1 MWEAF
6 GERKLPAGRLRGGV
20 EAARE
25 RDGWAAALPSAWR
38 ERLALT
44 TFAFQPIVNIHSG
57 MALGFEA
64 LLRGWEGAGWQ
75 SIGELF
81 DHAHREGVL
90 REVSA
95 ALRERA
101 IGAFVTLPF
110 SSRTRLF
117 LNVDT
122 REIDNWPAL
131 AEAVG
136 ASLAPHGL
144 PPESV
149 CLEVSERY
157 PTRAFD
163 SPLHVLAAPGAR
175 SHKVAIDDFGT
186 GFSGLK
192 LLYLAE
198 PDYIKIDRFFIE
210 GMAQDARKR
219 LFVSS
224 IVGIAHLLGTMVI
237 AEGVETLSEYRECW
251 AVGCDLMQGFFIQSP
266 TCDLGELRHEY
277 PAVAAARGTERR
289 RPHRDQ
295 QLVVSRV
302 EAIPAI
308 SIDMEM
314 SEVLQVFR
322 RESTR
327 TFVPVVN
334 HHREPV
340 GIVRESDLR
349 QYAYS
354 RYGKDLLRNP
364 SLRSIL
370 PRFVVRCPVADVHLP
385 AERILELFSHY
396 GGNEGILLVDNSAY
410 VGFLSARSLLQI
422 INEKN
427 LLLARD
433 QNPLTRLPGNTLI
446 YEELSQALQSG
457 DRDSVLVYFDFDHFK
472 PFNDA
477 YGFRAGDRAILL
489 FAELLQK
496 SMLRAGTFLGHIG
509 GDDFFALA
517 RDTSPATVLATV
529 DDLIRAFARDVSSLY
544 SEADRQQGYL
554 EARNRSG
561 RVRRFPLLSVS
572 AAVLFIPKGPPR
584 GPLDEVV
591 SGVAAMKR
599 AAKAAPGNMCFA
611 ILDEASRITIEV
623 P

>member
-6 GERKLPAGRLRGGV
+6 GERTLPIDRSRGGA
-20 EAARE
+20 EAAKTHE
-25 RDGWAAALPSAWR
+25 TWANDVPASWQ
-38 ERLALT
+38 ERLAGI

-57 MALGFEA
+57 MALGYEA
-64 LLRGWEGAGWQ
+64 LLRGCEHAGWEAIPQ
-75 SIGELF
+75 LF
-81 DHAHREGVL
+81 DQAHREGVL

-101 IGAFVTLPF
+101 IGTFATLPF
-110 SSRTRLF
+110 ASRARLF
-117 LNVDT
+117 LNVDA
-122 REIDNWPAL
+122 RELESWSSFIASIDAQL
-131 AEAVG
+131 AR
-136 ASLAPHGL
+136 HGL

-149 CLEVSERY
+149 CLEVSERH

-163 SPLHVLAAPGAR
+163 SPWHAFTGAGAR

-198 PDYIKIDRFFIE
+198 PDYIKIDRFFIA

-224 IVGIAHLLGTMVI
+224 IVNIAHVLGTMVV
-237 AEGVETLSEYRECW
+237 AEGVETLAEYRECR
-251 AVGCDLMQGFFIQSP
+251 AVGCDLVQGYFVQPP
-266 TCDLGELRHEY
+266 TCDTDQLRPEY
-277 PAVAAARGTERR
+277 SAVNDASRAERR
-289 RPHRDQ
+289 NLNRDE
-295 QLVVSRV
+295 QLITSRI

-308 SIDMEM
+308 SLDMEM
-314 SEVLQVFR
+314 SEVLHFFR
-322 RESTR
+322 RESSL

-349 QYAYS
+349 EYAYS
-354 RYGKDLLRNP
+354 NYGKDLLRNP
-364 SLRSIL
+364 SLRAML
-370 PRFVVRCPVADVHLP
+370 LRFVVRCPVADIQLP
-385 AERILELFSHY
+385 AERILESFSLD
-396 GGNEGILLVDNSAY
+396 GGNEGILVVDNSIY

-446 YEELSQALQSG
+446 YQTFSTALQSG
-457 DRDSVLVYFDFDHFK
+457 SQDCTVVYFDFDNFK
-472 PFNDA
+472 PFNDT
-477 YGFRAGDRAILL
+477 YGFRAGDRAIVL
-489 FAELLQK
+489 FAELFQK
-496 SMLRAGTFLGHIG
+496 SMLRPGTFLGHIG
-509 GDDFFALA
+509 GDDFFALVKEA
-517 RDTSPATVLATV
+517 PPATVLALV

-544 SEADRQQGYL
+544 HEEDRQRGYI
-554 EARNRSG
+554 EARDRSG
-561 RVRRFPLLSVS
+561 RVRRFSLLSVS
-572 AAVLFIPKGPPR
+572 AAVLYIPAGPPR
-584 GPLDEVV
+584 SPLDGIVFKL
-591 SGVAAMKR
+591 AAMKR
-599 AAKAAPGNMCFA
+599 TAKAAPGNMCFA
-611 ILDEASRITIEV
+611 VLDEASRITIEV